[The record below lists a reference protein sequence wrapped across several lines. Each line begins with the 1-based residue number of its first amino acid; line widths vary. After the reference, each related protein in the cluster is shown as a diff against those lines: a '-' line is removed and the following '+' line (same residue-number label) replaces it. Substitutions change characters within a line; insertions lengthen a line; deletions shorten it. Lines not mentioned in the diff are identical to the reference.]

1 MQKHFW
7 SRSCSGFLAATAL
20 LVAPAF
26 VGCGGDNHPQTHSA
40 VQCILDVSA
49 ELSPAEVDRLLD
61 DAMNN
66 LPSDLACD
74 GAVEPGSE
82 VDLIARQSGVDV
94 AERRFWSGRNPG
106 GPAVHIP

>member
-1 MQKHFW
+1 MQKHVG
-7 SRSCSGFLAATAL
+7 SRSFSGILAATAL

-26 VGCGGDNHPQTHSA
+26 VGCGADNHQTHSA
-40 VQCILDVSA
+40 VQCILEVSA
-49 ELSPAEVDRLLD
+49 ALSQAEVERLLD

-66 LPSDLACD
+66 LPSDLACE
-74 GAVEPGSE
+74 GTVEPGSE

-106 GPAVHIP
+106 GPAVQIP